1 MKSFLIV
8 IGVAL
13 LGGVAYWLISPTFIT
28 TRVDDSLPTPPAQ
41 DGDAETPRERI
52 STSVPIMGTPGHEAS
67 GAVRIIE
74 AADGSRELYFEN
86 FTTVNGPDLYVYL
99 AKDLDAEEFIS
110 LGRLRGTEGNI
121 RYTIPE
127 GVDIAE
133 YRYALTWCQAFSVL
147 FNSADLST
155 ISFEDSSSDVCIQVI
170 TPARNSTTGE
180 IREFP
185 TPCAVPVGWEVIEN
199 DVPALDLPLETI

>member
-8 IGVAL
+8 IGVVL
-13 LGGVAYWLISPTFIT
+13 IGGVAYWLISPNFIT
-28 TRVDDSLPTPPAQ
+28 TRVEDSLPTTQTP
-41 DGDAETPRERI
+41 DGGVETPRERI
-52 STSVPIMGTPGHEAS
+52 STSVPVVGTPGHDAS
-67 GAVRIIE
+67 GGVRIIE
-74 AADGSRELYFEN
+74 TADGSRELYFEN

-127 GVDIAE
+127 GVDIDE

-155 ISFEDSSSDVCIQVI
+155 ITFGASSGDVCIQVI
-170 TPARNSTTGE
+170 TPARNSSTGE

-199 DVPALDLPLETI
+199 DVPELDLPLETI